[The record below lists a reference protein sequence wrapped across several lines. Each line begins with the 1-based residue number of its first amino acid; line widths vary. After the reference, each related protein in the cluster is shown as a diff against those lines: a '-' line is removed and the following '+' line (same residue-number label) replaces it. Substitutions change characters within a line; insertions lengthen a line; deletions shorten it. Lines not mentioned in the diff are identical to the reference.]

1 MYIILINPDNN
12 PVKHDNR
19 TSVLIII
26 TDQVSEFDV
35 REKFT
40 ATQPLHVFSHSA
52 KAEISPVWGWLRM

>member
-12 PVKHDNR
+12 PVKYNR
-19 TSVLIII
+19 NAILIII

-35 REKFT
+35 REKFM
-40 ATQPLHVFSHSA
+40 ATQPSHVFSHSP